1 MTYNLGTASRAT
13 GKSKSTILRAIRNGK
28 VSAEKDVHG
37 QWTIEPAELH
47 RVYPEELQ
55 EEVSPRPN
63 EALGN
68 NELRHDVALL
78 NEQLASA
85 RKEIAHLEGL
95 NAHLEGEIDDLK
107 GQRDQLRADV
117 EAWRSLATQ
126 KRLTWRGLFGGG
138 KAE

>member
-13 GKSKSTILRAIRNGK
+13 GKSKSTILRAIRTGK
-28 VSAEKDVHG
+28 ISAEKDVHG

-55 EEVSPRPN
+55 EKVAPRTN

-85 RKEIAHLEGL
+85 RKEIEHLEGL
-95 NAHLEGEIDDLK
+95 NAHLKGEIEDLK
-107 GQRDQLRADV
+107 DQRTQLRADI
-117 EAWRSLATQ
+117 EAWRSATMQ
-126 KRLTWRGLFGGG
+126 KRLTWRGLFGGR